1 MSEIRLVAIPQ
12 ANVQQQNSNKGVCHL
27 ANAAGTTVGLGTTG
41 YLLNKGI
48 RQASN
53 VCCDAIALSNGSK
66 VIGTKTGP
74 IFKFFERAGQKIF
87 KDGTKLGNFVKRA
100 VTGKLSSGGT
110 MAHPEQIAAV
120 MKKCKTVGAMA
131 LTATVAG
138 LGLLAS
144 AIYKAG
150 KINGQS

>member
-12 ANVQQQNSNKGVCHL
+12 ANVQQQNSNKGARHL
-27 ANAAGTTVGLGTTG
+27 ANAAVTTVGLGTTA
-41 YLLNKGI
+41 YVLNKGI

-53 VCCDAIALSNGSK
+53 VCSDAIALSNSSK

-74 IFKFFERAGQKIF
+74 IFKFFEKAGQKIF
-87 KDGTKLGNFVKRA
+87 KDGTKLGNLVKRA
-100 VTGKLSSGGT
+100 VTGKLPSGGT

>member
-1 MSEIRLVAIPQ
+1 MSDTRLVAIPQ
-12 ANVQQQNSNKGVCHL
+12 ANVQQQKSNKGVCHL

-100 VTGKLSSGGT
+100 VTGKLPSGGT

>member
-12 ANVQQQNSNKGVCHL
+12 ANVQQQNSNKGVRHL
-27 ANAAGTTVGLGTTG
+27 ANAAVATVGLGTTG
-41 YLLNKGI
+41 YLLNRGI

-53 VCCDAIALSNGSK
+53 VCSDAIALSNSSK

-87 KDGTKLGNFVKRA
+87 KDGTKLGNLVKRA
-100 VTGKLSSGGT
+100 VTGKLPSGGT
-110 MAHPEQIAAV
+110 MVHPEQIAAV

-150 KINGQS
+150 KING

>member
-1 MSEIRLVAIPQ
+1 
-12 ANVQQQNSNKGVCHL
+12 
-27 ANAAGTTVGLGTTG
+27 
-41 YLLNKGI
+41 
-48 RQASN
+48 
-53 VCCDAIALSNGSK
+53 
-66 VIGTKTGP
+66 
-74 IFKFFERAGQKIF
+74 
-87 KDGTKLGNFVKRA
+87 
-100 VTGKLSSGGT
+100 